1 MWWERDRDRFDVV
14 ISDVVLEEAALGDR
28 QAAEKRRAFLEAFGV
43 LEATPEV
50 ERLTRLYVSERIVP
64 QEKPGDAAHLAFASV
79 YQVQFLCTWNFRH
92 LANAFAIRRLREL
105 NEKRHLFTPQ
115 VCTPEELLGE

>member
-43 LEATPEV
+43 LDATPEV